1 MFSNQ
6 RIWLTVMRA
15 SWLAVI
21 AAVAACAYWVSPVVI
36 ILLVPMTVFGLIAGR
51 VFHRSVAVAE
61 DGAAQA
67 KRHVKE
73 LSHYLDEQKRTGHNL
88 QKSEEKFRNAFDHA
102 SIGMA
107 LVSMSG
113 KVIKTN
119 RSLEK
124 LIGKSGEEMI
134 AQKFITLLPSD
145 EIDLHQR
152 ELTKLFYGAVQATQI
167 EQQILHKNGEVMWVL
182 WNASLIPADA
192 HEAGHYVFQFQDIT
206 DKKRA
211 EHRLAHDALHDGL
224 TGLPN
229 RMLFVDRLQ
238 VAFRRAQRGF
248 NINFAVCY
256 LDFDQFKL
264 VNDSLG
270 HIAGDKLLVEIAG
283 RLKDTLSVSDTIAR
297 LGGDE
302 FAILVEEINGPDDV
316 IPTLNRIRQEI
327 ARPFDIDGKPVYSTV
342 SIGIAPWARNYERP
356 ELLLRDADTALY
368 QAKRSGR
375 DRYKFFSPEMHTT
388 ARESL
393 QTETDL
399 RNAVETGQFE
409 AFYQPIV
416 VLEDESLAG
425 FEALIRWNHPTRGLV
440 SPAEFIGLAE
450 ESGLIFPIGEWM
462 LKTACKQ
469 LSDWQRSHPKAK
481 DMWVSVNVSAKQF
494 IQKDLV
500 TLVFDSLRETGL
512 PPRSLKLE
520 LTESAMAE
528 NLDYVVEV
536 MVKLKSIGVRLS
548 IDDFGTGYSSL
559 SNLHRLPLNS
569 LKIDRAFVHQM
580 EHSSESDEII
590 RTIVSLAQSLDL
602 KVIAEGLESHE
613 QLVKL
618 RSLKCQMGQ
627 GYYYSRPLAAA
638 AAEAYILDSSAR
650 RTTAPFTVFN
660 SPDLEASSA

>member
-1 MFSNQ
+1 
-6 RIWLTVMRA
+6 MRA

-36 ILLVPMTVFGLIAGR
+36 VLLVPMTVFGLIASR
-51 VFHRSVAVAE
+51 VFYRSVAVAE

-67 KRHVKE
+67 RRHVKE
-73 LSHYLDEQKRTGHNL
+73 LSHYLAEQKRTGRYL

-113 KVIKTN
+113 KVMKTN

-124 LIGKSGEEMI
+124 LIGRSGSEMI
-134 AQKFITLLPSD
+134 AQKFITLLPAD

-152 ELTKLFYGAVQATQI
+152 ELTKLFYGAVQSTQI
-167 EQQILHKNGEVMWVL
+167 EQRILHKNGDVMWVL

-192 HEAGHYVFQFQDIT
+192 HEAAHYVFQFQDIT

-211 EHRLAHDALHDGL
+211 EHRLVHDALHDDL

-238 VAFRRAQRGF
+238 VAFRRAQRGL

-270 HIAGDKLLVEIAG
+270 HLAGDKLLVEIAG
-283 RLKDTLSVSDTIAR
+283 RLKHTLSAGDTVAR

-316 IPTLNRIRQEI
+316 IPTLDRIRQEI
-327 ARPFDIDGKPVYSTV
+327 ARPFEIDGKPVYSTV
-342 SIGIAPWARNYERP
+342 SIGIAPWTRSYELP
-356 ELLLRDADTALY
+356 EMLLRDADTALY

-393 QTETDL
+393 QIETDL

-416 VLEDESLAG
+416 ELEDESLAG
-425 FEALIRWNHPTRGLV
+425 FEALVRWNHPTRGLV
-440 SPAEFIGLAE
+440 SPVEFIGLAE

-462 LKTACKQ
+462 LRSACKQ
-469 LSDWQRSHPKAK
+469 LSIWKSAHPEAK
-481 DMWVSVNVSAKQF
+481 DIWVSVNVSAKQF

-500 TLVFDSLRETGL
+500 TLVSTTLRETGL
-512 PPRSLKLE
+512 APEALKLE

-536 MVKLKSIGVRLS
+536 MEKLKSIGVRLS

-569 LKIDRAFVHQM
+569 LKIDRAFVQQM
-580 EHSSESDEII
+580 DTSSESDEII
-590 RTIVSLAQSLDL
+590 RTIVSLARSLDL
-602 KVIAEGLESHE
+602 KVIAEGLESRE
-613 QLVKL
+613 QLAKL
-618 RSLKCQMGQ
+618 RTLECQMGQ
-627 GYYYSRPLAAA
+627 GYYYSRPLDAA
-638 AAEAYILDSSAR
+638 AAEAYILDSANRRPSTPVTAFTRPELDAISA
-650 RTTAPFTVFN
+650 
-660 SPDLEASSA
+660 